1 MLKKITSLNLQIWL
15 ELENKSYVGDKNRR
29 NQMREMGEESVGRDS
44 WNWEAL
50 REGNLVQWTLVR
62 IPIVREYEV

>member
-29 NQMREMGEESVGRDS
+29 NQMREMGEERVGRDS